1 MVILGPEPKVLKSG
15 RPPRPFDLGHIERDE
30 HGIHGVVQ
38 LSPVDR
44 IQVLATGGPPMAAVI
59 PLDTDGFARLDAVY
73 RLLAAIHGRRI
84 PPDKRLT
91 PQQRGRARHM
101 LRAFDAAR
109 DGATQLDIARI
120 LFRTGAL
127 SRDEWQASSVRH
139 AIKTLLRDA
148 RAMVAGGY
156 RRLLRPRR

>member
-1 MVILGPEPKVLKSG
+1 MILGPAPEVLKSG
-15 RPPRPFDLGHIERDE
+15 RQLRPFDLGQVERDDQ
-30 HGIHGVVQ
+30 GIHGLLP

-44 IQVLATGGPPMAAVI
+44 IQVFATGGPPLAAVI
-59 PLDTDGFARLDAVY
+59 PLDADGFARLEAVY
-73 RLLAAIHGRRI
+73 RLLAAIHGRRV
-84 PPDKRLT
+84 PPDRRLT

-109 DGATQLDIARI
+109 DGATQMDIARA

>member
-1 MVILGPEPKVLKSG
+1 M
-15 RPPRPFDLGHIERDE
+15 
-30 HGIHGVVQ
+30 VQ

-84 PPDKRLT
+84 PPDRRLT

-139 AIKTLLRDA
+139 VIKTLLRDA

>member
-1 MVILGPEPKVLKSG
+1 M
-15 RPPRPFDLGHIERDE
+15 
-30 HGIHGVVQ
+30 VQ

-139 AIKTLLRDA
+139 VIKTLLRDA

>member
-1 MVILGPEPKVLKSG
+1 
-15 RPPRPFDLGHIERDE
+15 
-30 HGIHGVVQ
+30 
-38 LSPVDR
+38 
-44 IQVLATGGPPMAAVI
+44 
-59 PLDTDGFARLDAVY
+59 
-73 RLLAAIHGRRI
+73 
-84 PPDKRLT
+84 
-91 PQQRGRARHM
+91 M

-109 DGATQLDIARI
+109 DGATQLDIARA
-120 LFRTGAL
+120 LFRIGPL